1 MRKETLAIDIF
12 VSCINGDRKIMQ
24 SIRIKTRRPLSKE
37 KEVEPVEPV
46 QKNTYLNNTYQK
58 DSSWLHFDD
67 EPKVQKKQ

>member
-1 MRKETLAIDIF
+1 
-12 VSCINGDRKIMQ
+12 MQ

-37 KEVEPVEPV
+37 KEVELVEPV